1 MISPVKRLG
10 LLAVALACTALAK
23 DPRLDALRLT
33 VTSLRGKPPDSS
45 APRGVTPQLTVVKHQ
60 LRDWMESRLA
70 TLPERGDVGE
80 LERRLNSELR
90 EAGLFCGETNG
101 PPCPGFA
108 LSDLLLGFLDDL
120 KLRRSG
126 VFLIAQTGVGIEC
139 GFDESAYVYGW
150 SGEYWRRV
158 WETEQDTYTEKAYR
172 PQTIQ
177 SVLISPYNRA
187 NDYLVLTL
195 GLRSWCS
202 SGWQPVYYRAFRL
215 GPDPLAPPL
224 VDGDEFAYIAGD
236 DPPIRGNVTVNDVLV
251 EFPIRSIDT
260 GVFTRPA
267 IRHYKIDHDEVK
279 RVDPLTLRPRDFVDE
294 WLTHDW
300 RESAFWSESANRG
313 SMLDA
318 YRKLHKDFVSGEF
331 IYPTMHCTEP
341 DLWQVGVDFSDPP
354 TPMDEPPKGAYFLV
368 RWQPPYHFR
377 MVQVG
382 NHASP
387 ECTEEDRAADD
398 EGRTLFPGQP

>member
-1 MISPVKRLG
+1 
-10 LLAVALACTALAK
+10 
-23 DPRLDALRLT
+23 
-33 VTSLRGKPPDSS
+33 
-45 APRGVTPQLTVVKHQ
+45 
-60 LRDWMESRLA
+60 MESRLT

-177 SVLISPYNRA
+177 SVLISPDNRA

-195 GLRSWCS
+195 GVMPWCS
-202 SGWQPVYYRAFRL
+202 SNWHDVYYRVFRL

-236 DPPIRGNVTVNDVLV
+236 DPPIRGSVTVNDVLV

-260 GVFTRPA
+260 GVFARPA
-267 IRHYKIDHDEVK
+267 IRHYKIDHDNVK
-279 RVDPLTLRPRDFVDE
+279 RVDPPALRPRDFMDE

-300 RESAFWSESANRG
+300 KESAFWSESATASAVHAG
-313 SMLDA
+313 CA
-318 YRKLHKDFVSGEF
+318 RK
-331 IYPTMHCTEP
+331 T
-341 DLWQVGVDFSDPP
+341 
-354 TPMDEPPKGAYFLV
+354 A
-368 RWQPPYHFR
+368 
-377 MVQVG
+377 
-382 NHASP
+382 
-387 ECTEEDRAADD
+387 
-398 EGRTLFPGQP
+398 

>member
-236 DPPIRGNVTVNDVLV
+236 DPPIRGSVTVNDVLV

-260 GVFTRPA
+260 GVFARPA
-267 IRHYKIDHDEVK
+267 IRHYKIDHDNVK
-279 RVDPLTLRPRDFVDE
+279 RVDPLALRPRDFMDE

-300 RESAFWSESANRG
+300 KESAFWSESANRR

-318 YRKLHKDFVSGEF
+318 HEKLHKGFISGDF
-331 IYPTMHCTEP
+331 IYPTMHCAEP
-341 DLWQVGVDFSDPP
+341 DLWQVGVDFGDPA
-354 TPMDEPPKGAYFLV
+354 KGTYFLV
-368 RWQPPYHFR
+368 RWRPPYHFT
-377 MVQVG
+377 MVQVSDP
-382 NHASP
+382 ASP
-387 ECTEEDRAADD
+387 DCTEEDSAADD
-398 EGRTLFPGQP
+398 EYRTLFPGQP

>member
-1 MISPVKRLG
+1 MKRLG
-10 LLAVALACTALAK
+10 LLAVVLACAALAK
-23 DPRLDALRLT
+23 DAGLDALRSTLAGM
-33 VTSLRGKPPDSS
+33 RGKAPDSS
-45 APRGVTPQLTVVKHQ
+45 APRGATPQLTIVKHE
-60 LRDWMESRLA
+60 LRDWVESRLA
-70 TLPERGDVGE
+70 TLPEQGDVGE
-80 LERRLNSELR
+80 LERRLNAELR
-90 EAGLFCGETNG
+90 EAGLFCGEANG
-101 PPCPGFA
+101 APCPDFA
-108 LSDLLLGFLDDL
+108 SSGLLLGFLDDL
-120 KLRRSG
+120 KLRRFG
-126 VFLIAQTGVGIEC
+126 IFLIAQTAVGIEC

-158 WETEQDTYTEKAYR
+158 WGTEQDTYTEKAYR

-177 SVLISPYNRA
+177 SVLISPYNRV

-236 DPPIRGNVTVNDVLV
+236 DPPIRGSVTVNDVLV

-279 RVDPLTLRPRDFVDE
+279 RIDPLALRPRDFVDE

-341 DLWQVGVDFSDPP
+341 DLWQVGVDFSDSP
-354 TPMDEPPKGAYFLV
+354 TPMDEPPKGTYFLV